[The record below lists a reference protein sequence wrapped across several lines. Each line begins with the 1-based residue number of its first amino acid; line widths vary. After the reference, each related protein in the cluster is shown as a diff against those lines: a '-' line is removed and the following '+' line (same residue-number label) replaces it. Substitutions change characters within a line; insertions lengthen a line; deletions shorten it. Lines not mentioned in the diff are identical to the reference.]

1 MSPQVPEQTE
11 GHGEE
16 EVVREPTFMKVGPAW
31 EGWTLIQAVRRA
43 FPEMDPRAVLRKTR
57 TGEILLNGRRC
68 RPEHVLHTG
77 DVIRVERL
85 RPAPSRRVVPS
96 RRAESVET
104 PAGSFWIVWED
115 PHLLVVSKPPRCA
128 SHPALGH
135 AGNTL
140 IERIHAYLGVKPEDP
155 FRPALANR
163 LDVDTSGIVLVA
175 KTRPAQRRLGRNL
188 QRGRVRK
195 RYLVLVGGWPD
206 PPKGEIRI
214 PLVRRP
220 DSRDRQR
227 LPPGH
232 PGLRG
237 VLQSALTRYRTVAR
251 FRHPL
256 RAALLGVEL
265 VTGRTH
271 QIRRHLSAVGHPV
284 AGDRRYGDPGFNR
297 DLADASGL
305 DRLFLHA
312 YRVGLRHPASGE
324 ELDLVAPLPG
334 DLVRVLRAFG
344 AADVTD
350 ESALRRCTA
359 AEPEGHG
366 GKPFGDPGG
375 PGNGT

>member
-1 MSPQVPEQTE
+1 MTLRAPEQIE
-11 GHGEE
+11 SHREGEE
-16 EVVREPTFMKVGPAW
+16 DLVREPAFIKVGPPW
-31 EGWTLIQAVRRA
+31 EGWTLLRAVRRA

-57 TGEILLNGRRC
+57 SGEILLNGRRC
-68 RPEHVLHTG
+68 RPEHVLHAG

-85 RPAPSRRVVPS
+85 RPAPARRVAPLKQ
-96 RRAESVET
+96 AEPAET
-104 PAGSFWIVWED
+104 PAGPFWIVRED

-140 IERIHAYLGVKPEDP
+140 IERIHAYLGVRPEDP

-195 RYLVLVGGWPD
+195 IYLVLVAGWPD
-206 PPKGEIRI
+206 PPRGEIRI

-237 VLQSALTRYRTVAR
+237 VLQPALTRYRTVAR
-251 FRHPL
+251 LRHPL
-256 RAALLGVEL
+256 RAALLEVEL

-271 QIRRHLSAVGHPV
+271 QIRRHLAAVGHPV
-284 AGDRRYGDPGFNR
+284 AGDRRYGDPEFNR
-297 DLADASGL
+297 DMASAGGL
-305 DRLFLHA
+305 DRIFLHA

-324 ELDLVAPLPG
+324 DLDLMAPLPE
-334 DLVRVLRAFG
+334 DLARVLRAFG
-344 AADVTD
+344 AAD
-350 ESALRRCTA
+350 A
-359 AEPEGHG
+359 AASLGVPSSSR
-366 GKPFGDPGG
+366 
-375 PGNGT
+375 